1 MKKPI
6 EKPVVRLVGE
16 NGNAF
21 NIMGLASRA
30 LRKAGADKE
39 YINKYLAEAK
49 KGDYNNLLI
58 VTMKYVEVE

>member
-49 KGDYNNLLI
+49 EGDYNNLLI